1 MIRKIRK
8 LRNRNRVPEDQIEHL
23 GSIRNRLWQSFAIY
37 ILIILLTIWMMQN
50 VFLAAFYKNMKIAE
64 IEETGKLITNEYLQ
78 DRSITSIIRSKT
90 LDNSTRIQIVDG
102 NGNVIYPNDWMGI
115 FYSTSYNKKIIN
127 SILEGIPKA
136 EGASELYDLK
146 AFDDEYQSFIF
157 ASYLGEERG
166 SDLYLMIVSAVE
178 PIDSTVQIM
187 RRQFPYIIA
196 SVFVLGMIVSY
207 FVSQKLSEPIM
218 KLNETAKELAT
229 GKYDINFP
237 ESGVY
242 EVDQLSNTLN
252 YATRELSKM
261 DQMRVSIVANVSHDL
276 KTPLTVI
283 KSYSEMIKDIS
294 GDDKEMRNKHL
305 DIIIS
310 EADRLTEMVNSILD
324 VSKLEMQ
331 MEELDLEEINLREMT
346 EKLIQRMDI
355 LRSEHNYQFEITGNS
370 RGIINADESMIT
382 QVLYNF
388 TSNAVS
394 FAGPDKKII
403 FDIDEDEESITYSII
418 DHGRGIA
425 ESEKDKIWERY
436 YTDHHNHVRNVVGT
450 GIGLHIVRVV
460 LEKHNFKYG
469 VDSEIGKG
477 SRFYFIAPKIKSHI

>member
-1 MIRKIRK
+1 
-8 LRNRNRVPEDQIEHL
+8 
-23 GSIRNRLWQSFAIY
+23 
-37 ILIILLTIWMMQN
+37 MQN

-78 DRSITSIIRSKT
+78 EKTITSIIRSKT

-102 NGNVIYPNDWMGI
+102 EGNVIYPNDWMGI

-127 SILEGIPKA
+127 SILAGIPKV
-136 EGASELYDLK
+136 EGANDLYDLK
-146 AFDDEYQSFIF
+146 TYDEEYQSFIY

-166 SDLYLMIVSAVE
+166 ADLYLMIVSIVE
-178 PIDSTVQIM
+178 PIDSTVLIM
-187 RRQFPYIIA
+187 RRQFPYIIGI
-196 SVFVLGMIVSY
+196 VFVLGMIVSY
-207 FVSQKLSEPIM
+207 FVSQKLSAPILE
-218 KLNETAKELAT
+218 LNETAKELAT

-237 ESGVY
+237 YSGVY

-252 YATRELSKM
+252 YATKELSKM
-261 DQMRVSIVANVSHDL
+261 DEMRVSIVANVSHDL

-294 GDDKEMRNKHL
+294 GEDKKMRDDHL

-331 MEELDLEEINLREMT
+331 MDELNLEEINLREMT
-346 EKLIQRMDI
+346 EVLIQRLDV
-355 LRSEHNYQFEITGNS
+355 LRAKQNYEFIIEGNS
-370 RGIINADESMIT
+370 QGVIKGDKSMIY

-388 TSNAVS
+388 ASNAVS
-394 FAGPDKKII
+394 FVGKDKKII
-403 FDIDEDEESITYSII
+403 FDIEEDEDSITYSII
-418 DHGRGIA
+418 DHGRGIP
-425 ESEKDKIWERY
+425 ESEKEKIWERY

-450 GIGLHIVRVV
+450 GIGLHIVRVI
-460 LEKHNFKYG
+460 LQKHNFEYG

-477 SRFYFIAPKIKSHI
+477 SRFYFKAPKVK